1 MNLARVD
8 EALLQARQE
17 LIEDPRQGCRGPGH
31 GPHIRHLAQL
41 AIGSASEGFT
51 AERWRFWIVD
61 GSGPEAAA
69 LLDMGNPACAAWPL
83 SMARL
88 KESNDD

>member
-17 LIEDPRQGCRGPGH
+17 LIEDPRQGV
-31 GPHIRHLAQL
+31 
-41 AIGSASEGFT
+41 EGLDT
-51 AERWRFWIVD
+51 APTSGTWRSWLSDQPRKARAERWRFWIVD

-83 SMARL
+83 AMAGL

>member
-1 MNLARVD
+1 MNLARVY

-17 LIEDPRQGCRGPGH
+17 LIEDPRQGVEGLDTA
-31 GPHIRHLAQL
+31 PHIRHLAQL

-69 LLDMGNPACAAWPL
+69 LLDMGIPHAQLGLWPW
-83 SMARL
+83 R
-88 KESNDD
+88 D

>member
-17 LIEDPRQGCRGPGH
+17 LIKDPRQGVEGLDTA
-31 GPHIRHLAQL
+31 PHIRHLAQL

-51 AERWRFWIVD
+51 PSGG
-61 GSGPEAAA
+61 GSGLSMAAVQKPS

-83 SMARL
+83 AMARL

>member
-17 LIEDPRQGCRGPGH
+17 LIKDPRQGVEGLDTA
-31 GPHIRHLAQL
+31 PHIRHLAQL

-51 AERWRFWIVD
+51 PSGG
-61 GSGPEAAA
+61 GSG
-69 LLDMGNPACAAWPL
+69 L
-83 SMARL
+83 SMAAVQKPPRFWTWGIPMRSL
-88 KESNDD
+88 ASGDGATEREQ

>member
-17 LIEDPRQGCRGPGH
+17 LIEDPRQGVEGLDTAPTSGTWRSWLSDQPRKASRRAVAAVQKPPRFWTWGI
-31 GPHIRHLAQL
+31 PHAQL
-41 AIGSASEGFT
+41 G
-51 AERWRFWIVD
+51 
-61 GSGPEAAA
+61 
-69 LLDMGNPACAAWPL
+69 LC
-83 SMARL
+83 MARL